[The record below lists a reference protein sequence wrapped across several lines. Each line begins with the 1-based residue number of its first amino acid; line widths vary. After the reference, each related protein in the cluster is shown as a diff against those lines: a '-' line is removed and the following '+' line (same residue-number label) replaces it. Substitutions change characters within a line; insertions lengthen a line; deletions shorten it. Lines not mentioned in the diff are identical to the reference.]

1 VVRHGGAEHPA
12 VKRLVLATAAVLA
25 ATPAFAAHWNVDYA
39 KSKLGFTV
47 QWSNSP
53 FVAVFKTWKADI
65 DFDPADPAH
74 AHVVTV
80 IDIASEASDTPDN
93 DDGLKGPEGF
103 QTSRFPAATFEANGF
118 TPQGPGKYIA
128 NGKLTIRG
136 VTHPVALPFTLV
148 ITGNSAHMTGSTQ
161 VIRTQFGVGQ
171 GSEWSGNTPIAHNVA
186 VNVDLTATK
195 AP

>member
-1 VVRHGGAEHPA
+1 M
-12 VKRLVLATAAVLA
+12 KKIVLTAAAIFA
-25 ATPAFAAHWNVDYA
+25 ATPALAAHWNVDYA

-47 QWSNSP
+47 QWSNAP

-65 DFDPADPAH
+65 AFDPADPAH
-74 AHVVTV
+74 AHVVTT

-103 QTSRFPAATFEANGF
+103 QTSHFPTATFEATGF
-118 TPQGPGKYIA
+118 TPQAADKYVA

-136 VTHPVALPFTLV
+136 VTHPVALPFTLT
-148 ITGNSAHMTGSTQ
+148 INGNSAHMAGSAQ
-161 VIRTQFGVGQ
+161 VMRTEFGVGQ
-171 GSEWSGNTPIAHNVA
+171 GSEWGGNTPIAHNVA
-186 VNVDLTATK
+186 VNIDLTATK

>member
-1 VVRHGGAEHPA
+1 VKTILLALIA
-12 VKRLVLATAAVLA
+12 VFA

-65 DFDPADPAH
+65 VFDPADPAH
-74 AHVVTV
+74 AHVLATV
-80 IDIASEASDTPDN
+80 DIASEASDTPDN
-93 DDGLKGPEGF
+93 DDGLKGPQGF
-103 QTSRFPAATFEANGF
+103 QTSHFPTATFEATGF
-118 TPQGPGKYIA
+118 APQGPGKYIA

-136 VTHPVALPFTLV
+136 VVHPVALPFTLALA
-148 ITGNSAHMTGSTQ
+148 GNSAHMIGAAQ
-161 VIRTQFGVGQ
+161 VIRTEFGVGQ
-171 GSEWSGNTPIAHNVA
+171 GSEWGGNTPIGRNVV
-186 VNVDLTATK
+186 VNVDLVATK

>member
-1 VVRHGGAEHPA
+1 VVWYGSAEYPA
-12 VKRLVLATAAVLA
+12 VKKLLLTAAAIFA
-25 ATPAFAAHWNVDYA
+25 ATPAFAAHWNVDYT

-47 QWSNSP
+47 QWSNTP
-53 FVAVFKTWKADI
+53 FAAVFKTWKADI
-65 DFDPADPAH
+65 EFEPTDPTH
-74 AHVVTV
+74 AHVLTT

-103 QTSRFPAATFEANGF
+103 QTSRFPTATFEATGF
-118 TPQGPGKYIA
+118 TPQGPGKYVA

-136 VTHPVALPFTLV
+136 VPHPVALPFTLT
-148 ITGNSAHMTGSTQ
+148 INGNSAHMVGSAQ
-161 VIRTQFGVGQ
+161 VIRTEFGVGQ
-171 GSEWSGNTPIAHNVA
+171 GSEWGGNTPIAHAVA

>member
-1 VVRHGGAEHPA
+1 M
-12 VKRLVLATAAVLA
+12 KKILLA
-25 ATPAFAAHWNVDYA
+25 AAALFAVTPAFAAHWNVDYA

-53 FVAVFKTWKADI
+53 FVAAFKTWKADI
-65 DFDPADPAH
+65 DVDPADPAH
-74 AHVVTV
+74 AHVLTT
-80 IDIASEASDTPDN
+80 IDIASEASDTSDN

-103 QTSRFPAATFEANGF
+103 QTSRFPAAIFEATGF
-118 TPQGPGKYIA
+118 VPQGPGKYIA

-136 VTHPVALPFTLV
+136 VTHPVSLPFALAIV
-148 ITGNSAHMTGSTQ
+148 GNNAHMTGSTT
-161 VIRTQFGVGQ
+161 VIRTEFGVGQ
-171 GSEWSGNTPIAHNVA
+171 GAEWSGNTPVAHNVA

>member
-1 VVRHGGAEHPA
+1 M
-12 VKRLVLATAAVLA
+12 KKLLLTAAA
-25 ATPAFAAHWNVDYA
+25 IFASTPAFAAHWNVDYA

-47 QWSNSP
+47 QWSNAP

-65 DFDPADPAH
+65 DFDPADLTH
-74 AHVVTV
+74 AHVLTT

-103 QTSRFPAATFEANGF
+103 QTSHFPTATFEATGF
-118 TPQGPGKYIA
+118 TAQGPGKYTA
-128 NGKLTIRG
+128 TGKLTIRG
-136 VTHPVALPFTLV
+136 VSHPVALPFTLA
-148 ITGNSAHMTGSTQ
+148 ISGNNAHMTGSAQ
-161 VIRTQFGVGQ
+161 VIRTEFGVGQ
-171 GSEWSGNTPIAHNVA
+171 GAEWSGNTPIAHNVA

>member
-1 VVRHGGAEHPA
+1 M
-12 VKRLVLATAAVLA
+12 KRLALTVAALLA

-47 QWSNSP
+47 QWSGTP
-53 FVAVFKTWKADI
+53 FIATFKSWKADI

-74 AHVVTV
+74 AHVLTT
-80 IDIASEASDTPDN
+80 IDIASEASDSSDN

-103 QTSRFPAATFEANGF
+103 QTSRFPTATFEATGF
-118 TPQGPGKYIA
+118 TPQGPDKYIA

-136 VTHPVALPFTLV
+136 VTHPVTLPFTLA
-148 ITGNSAHMTGSTQ
+148 ISGNTAHMTGTAE

-186 VNVDLTATK
+186 VNIDLVAKK